1 VIRKMLQ
8 AKLHRATVTQ
18 VDINYEGSCGIDTDL
33 LKASGLVPNQHID
46 IYNVTNGARFSTY
59 IIPEAAG
66 SGAISLNGAA
76 ARLVALGDIVIIC
89 AYSTYDEAE
98 LTDYEPVVILC
109 DERNRPTRKV

>member
-1 VIRKMLQ
+1 MIRKMLQ

-18 VDINYEGSCGIDTDL
+18 VDIHYEGSCGIDTDL
-33 LKASGLVPNQHID
+33 LQASGLIPNQHID

-66 SGAISLNGAA
+66 SGAITLNGAA
-76 ARLVALGDIVIIC
+76 ARMVAVGDIVIIC

-98 LTDYEPVVILC
+98 LSDYRPVVILL
-109 DERNRPTRKV
+109 DPQNRPTRKP